1 MITLAHII
9 TLKVDG
15 MTCGHCVAAVSR
27 ALAQVPG
34 VERVVEVSL
43 ERGEAILEGHPN
55 AGQAIAAVVD
65 EGYTARIVTGAGQ
78 AQAPAG
84 VG

>member
-43 ERGEAILEGHPN
+43 ERGEAILEGH
-55 AGQAIAAVVD
+55 
-65 EGYTARIVTGAGQ
+65 
-78 AQAPAG
+78 AQNTNRNRADNSYR
-84 VG
+84 

>member
-1 MITLAHII
+1 MTTLQMI

-15 MTCGHCVAAVSR
+15 MTCGHCVESVSR
-27 ALAQVPG
+27 ALAQVRG

-43 ERGEAILEGHPN
+43 ERGEAILEGHPD
-55 AGQAIAAVVD
+55 ADQAVAAVVD
-65 EGYTARIVTGAGQ
+65 EGYTARIVSDQ
-78 AQAPAG
+78 AQARAPAG

>member
-1 MITLAHII
+1 
-9 TLKVDG
+9 
-15 MTCGHCVAAVSR
+15 MTCEHCVATVSR

-34 VERVVEVSL
+34 VVRVVDVSL
-43 ERGEAILEGHPN
+43 ERGEAQVEGHPD

-65 EGYTARIVTGAGQ
+65 EGYIARIVSDQAQ

-84 VG
+84 AG